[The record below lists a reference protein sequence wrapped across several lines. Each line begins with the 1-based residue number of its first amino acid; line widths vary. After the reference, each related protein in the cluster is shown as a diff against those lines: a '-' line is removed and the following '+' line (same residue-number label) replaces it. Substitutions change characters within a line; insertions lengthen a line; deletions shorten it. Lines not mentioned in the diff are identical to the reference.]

1 MSHPRQEYCSG
12 LAISSPGD
20 IPDPGIE
27 PSSPAWQ
34 VNSLPLS
41 HLGSPKVCEVRLK
54 IGQLKTQCL
63 WMFLTGIIGCGADFN
78 YKFFY
83 SLEH

>member
-1 MSHPRQEYCSG
+1 MGFPRQEYWSR
-12 LAISSPGD
+12 LPFPSPGD

-27 PSSPAWQ
+27 PVSPALQ
-34 VNSLPLS
+34 ADSLPLS

-63 WMFLTGIIGCGADFN
+63 WMFLSGMVGFGANFN
-78 YKFFY
+78 CKFFY